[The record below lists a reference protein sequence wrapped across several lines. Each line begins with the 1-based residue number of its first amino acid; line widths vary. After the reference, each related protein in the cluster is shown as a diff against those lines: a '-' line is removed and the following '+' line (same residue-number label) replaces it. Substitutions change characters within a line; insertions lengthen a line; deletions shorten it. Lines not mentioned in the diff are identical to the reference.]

1 MSVDTKEVKS
11 IATFQGYNRDEIAL
25 IKNTIAK
32 GATDDELRMFLYL
45 AKQYGL
51 DPFKKEIFFI
61 KFRNKNGKD
70 TVTMQTSRDGYLKIA
85 MQDSGYAGLQS
96 FVVCEGDTFKIN
108 AGSEVVTHEFGAKR
122 GKIMGAWAI
131 AYHKTRRPFICF
143 VPYNEYVDTSKESW
157 IKYPSAMIQKVAEAF
172 VLKRQ
177 FNINGLVT
185 QEEMGTEEIDA
196 IQNLQITDTSSPVE
210 KIEPEKE
217 YLKPAIETIKKLAKK
232 AKMNEEQMLE
242 SLHINTGLET
252 LEELDAEA
260 GEFFIYHLEN
270 VICLFKIIKERNIPQ
285 EIIHA
290 KVTKKSYEMDF
301 DEIEKLIV
309 WAENYQPEVDES
321 IDRGEQE

>member
-1 MSVDTKEVKS
+1 MSNELATIEGFERKEV
-11 IATFQGYNRDEIAL
+11 DL
-25 IKNTIAK
+25 IKKTVAQ
-32 GATDDELRMFLYL
+32 GATDDELKMFLYL
-45 AKQYGL
+45 ANAYKL
-51 DPFKKEIFFI
+51 DPFKKEIWFLRIDGRPTIF
-61 KFRNKNGKD
+61 
-70 TVTMQTSRDGYLKIA
+70 TSRDGYLKIA
-85 MQDSGYAGLQS
+85 QDDENYDGLQA
-96 FVVCEGDTFKIN
+96 FAVCEGDVFEIDAENWKI
-108 AGSEVVTHEFGAKR
+108 THKFGAKR
-122 GKIMGAWAI
+122 GKLQGAWAV
-131 AYHKTRRPFICF
+131 AYHKQRKPMMAF
-143 VPYNEYVDTSKESW
+143 VNFDEYNDPIKKSW
-157 IKYPSAMIQKVAEAF
+157 RKYPSAMIQKVAEAF

-185 QEEMGTEEIDA
+185 QEEMGTEEIDT

>member
-1 MSVDTKEVKS
+1 MSNELATIEGFERKEV
-11 IATFQGYNRDEIAL
+11 DL
-25 IKNTIAK
+25 IKKTVAQ
-32 GATDDELRMFLYL
+32 GATDDELKMFLYL
-45 AKQYGL
+45 ANAYKL
-51 DPFKKEIFFI
+51 DPFKKEIWFLRIDGRPTIF
-61 KFRNKNGKD
+61 
-70 TVTMQTSRDGYLKIA
+70 TSRDGYLKIA
-85 MQDSGYAGLQS
+85 QDDENYDGLQA
-96 FVVCEGDTFKIN
+96 FAVCEGDVFEIDAENWKI
-108 AGSEVVTHEFGAKR
+108 THKFGANR
-122 GKIMGAWAI
+122 GKLQGAWAV
-131 AYHKTRRPFICF
+131 AYHKQRKPMVAF
-143 VPYNEYVDTSKESW
+143 VNFDEYNDPIKKSW
-157 IKYPSAMIQKVAEAF
+157 RKYPSAMIQKVAEAF